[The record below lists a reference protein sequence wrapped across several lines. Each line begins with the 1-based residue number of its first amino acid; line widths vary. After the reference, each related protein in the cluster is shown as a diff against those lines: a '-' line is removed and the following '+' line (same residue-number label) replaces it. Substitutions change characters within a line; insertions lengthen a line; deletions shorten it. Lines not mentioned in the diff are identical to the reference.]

1 MKLLKFI
8 VFVCSF
14 FLVFSSNLIA
24 QYSIV
29 VKRDTLEHRI
39 NFLDRKSQQDTLI
52 NLIKSL
58 SVSNYTPLKIINDTT
73 NRLESILQIGS
84 RIMFQVFL
92 ADSIVEKTKTSN
104 LLKQDPS
111 FSLNNYQILAERI
124 VTYYENNGF
133 PFVKV
138 NPFPTLINDSLIH
151 IALSVDLGPLVKY
164 DSIDLKGNTKISNRF
179 LVGYLGLKKGKIYN
193 ENEIKLIKKRLTKL
207 SFLKLEKHPQFAFI
221 DQKLLVLLYVSNKK
235 SSQFDGIIGLLP
247 QSGLNQKTL
256 ITGDVKLN
264 LKNIFNNAEQIELNW
279 RRSDPLSQD
288 LFIGSSIPYIFGS
301 NYGVK
306 FNFKLN
312 KKDTTTLTNTTKI
325 GGNYYFLGLNNVTA
339 YFENSNSKLLS
350 TTAINQNGNINSNID
365 YSVNRYGLAGEL
377 DYLDDIWIPTKGVK
391 IEIDINIGTRKTI
404 MNSKIPEDY
413 YTNITKSETQIKAFS
428 SIESYFPIYKHLIFN
443 ITQKNF
449 YLSGNNRYENELF
462 RFGGLTSLRGFNEES
477 LLASTACMLNTE
489 LRWLVDRSTYLF
501 VFWNGAYYEKRTVGK
516 FLHDTPNGTGIGLS
530 FDTPAGIFNIT
541 YALGKEFNNPI
552 QIKYAKI
559 HFGIVARF

>member
-8 VFVCSF
+8 VFICSF

-29 VKRDTLEHRI
+29 ILNDTIKHQL
-39 NFLDRKSQQDTLI
+39 NYPDRKSQQDAFLE
-52 NLIKSL
+52 LLKPLSIK
-58 SVSNYTPLKIINDTT
+58 NYTPLKIINDTT
-73 NRLESILQIGS
+73 TSNESILQIG
-84 RIMFQVFL
+84 RPIKFNLFL
-92 ADSIVEKTKTSN
+92 EDSIAKITESSN
-104 LLKQDPS
+104 LLKLS
-111 FSLNNYQILAERI
+111 HSLSLNNYKILAERVI
-124 VTYYENNGF
+124 TYYENNGY

-138 NPFPTLINDSLIH
+138 NSSPTILNDSLIH
-151 IALSVDLGPLVKY
+151 ISLGVDLGPKIHY
-164 DSIDLKGNTKISNRF
+164 DSLDIKGNTKISNRF
-179 LVGYLGLKKGKIYN
+179 MVAYLGLKKGKIYN
-193 ENEIKLIKKRLTKL
+193 EKEINLIEKRLLKL
-207 SFLKLEKHPQFAFI
+207 SFLKFEKHPQLAFI
-221 DQKLLVLLYVSNKK
+221 DQKLLVLLYLSNKK

-247 QSGLNQKTL
+247 QSGVNQKTL

-264 LKNIFNNAEQIELNW
+264 LKNIFNNAEQIELSW

-288 LFIGSSIPYIFGS
+288 LFIGSNIPYIFGS
-301 NYGVK
+301 KYGIK

-350 TTAINQNGNINSNID
+350 TVAINQSGNINSNID
-365 YSVNRYGLAGEL
+365 YSVNRYGFAGEL

-404 MNSKIPEDY
+404 MNSKIPEDLY
-413 YTNITKSETQIKAFS
+413 INISKSETQIKAIS
-428 SIESYFPIYKHLIFN
+428 NIDTYFPILKTLILN
-443 ITQKNF
+443 ISQKNF

-477 LLASTACMLNTE
+477 LLASTACILNTE
-489 LRWLVDRSTYLF
+489 LRWLVDRRTYLF
-501 VFWNGAYYEKRTVGK
+501 IFWNGAYYEKRTVGK
-516 FLHDTPNGTGIGLS
+516 FLHDTPNGTGVGLS

-559 HFGIVARF
+559 HFGIIARF

>member
-29 VKRDTLEHRI
+29 IKSDSIEHRI
-39 NFLDRKSQQDTLI
+39 NFLDRKSQQEVFV
-52 NLIKSL
+52 NLLKPL
-58 SVSNYTPLKIINDTT
+58 STSNYTPIKIINDTAFSK
-73 NRLESILQIGS
+73 ESILQIG
-84 RIMFQVFL
+84 RPIKFNVFL
-92 ADSIVEKTKTSN
+92 ADSIVKKTESASV
-104 LLKQDPS
+104 LKMCQS
-111 FSLNNYQILAERI
+111 SSLINYRILAERI

-138 NPFPTLINDSLIH
+138 SPHPTLMNDSLID
-151 IALSVDLGPLVKY
+151 IALNVDLGPLVKY

-193 ENEIKLIKKRLTKL
+193 EKEINLIEKRLSKL
-207 SFLKLEKHPQFAFI
+207 SFLKLEKHPQLAFI
-221 DQKLLVLLYVSNKK
+221 DQKLLVLLYLSNKK

-247 QSGLNQKTL
+247 QSGVNQKTL

-288 LFIGSSIPYIFGS
+288 LLIGSNIPYIFGS
-301 NYGVK
+301 KYGIK

-350 TTAINQNGNINSNID
+350 TSAITQNGTINSNID
-365 YSVNRYGLAGEL
+365 YSVNRYGFAGEL

-404 MNSKIPEDY
+404 INSKIPDDY
-413 YTNITKSETQIKAFS
+413 YTNITKSETQIKAIS
-428 SIESYFPIYKHLIFN
+428 SVESYFPILKNLILN
-443 ITQKNF
+443 ISQKNF

-477 LLASTACMLNTE
+477 LLASTACILNTE
-489 LRWLVDRSTYLF
+489 LRWLVDRRTYLF
-501 VFWNGAYYEKRTVGK
+501 IFWNGAYYEKRTVGK
-516 FLHDTPNGTGIGLS
+516 FLHDTPNGTGVGLS

-559 HFGIVARF
+559 HFGIIARF